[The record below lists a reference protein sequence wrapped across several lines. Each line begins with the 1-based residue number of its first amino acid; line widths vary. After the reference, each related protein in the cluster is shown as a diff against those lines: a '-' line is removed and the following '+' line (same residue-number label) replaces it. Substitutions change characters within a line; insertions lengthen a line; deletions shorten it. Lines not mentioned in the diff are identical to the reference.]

1 MAAKLVPPASKCW
14 DGNFSALN
22 NPSSRNV
29 FTNDSRKFV
38 VKTNYRSAKK
48 AAAKKLR
55 TNFGISARSDG
66 GYIQSNYRLFIK
78 LMTSSA
84 RCWSKKR
91 PSPTLSTS
99 SDHYWSELRKAL
111 LKMRFS
117 RDIRW
122 LIRVLTKKLESVVD
136 ESCRPRGDEN
146 KTASFSNLFTNS
158 QSASDSHSNSS
169 RSCSWINFWVNYTTF
184 FSFINSPSVPRKIV
198 IQLIAIL
205 RPQSLWIYSSNDLL
219 PEVDNKN
226 SRNLSSVSS

>member
-99 SDHYWSELRKAL
+99 SDHYWSELRKSAAVNEIL
-111 LKMRFS
+111 ARYPLTNTCAYKEAWKRRRWVMQTS
-117 RDIRW
+117 RRRKQNDQLQQPVYKFTIGER
-122 LIRVLTKKLESVVD
+122 LTQQQQPKL
-136 ESCRPRGDEN
+136 
-146 KTASFSNLFTNS
+146 
-158 QSASDSHSNSS
+158 
-169 RSCSWINFWVNYTTF
+169 
-184 FSFINSPSVPRKIV
+184 
-198 IQLIAIL
+198 QL
-205 RPQSLWIYSSNDLL
+205 N
-219 PEVDNKN
+219 
-226 SRNLSSVSS
+226 